1 MKHKPIYYLCGVFIL
16 IVYLAIFFAVEAHA
30 KPPPTKSKFYDFSD
44 QIIDGQVRKP
54 TVLYTNIR
62 EKVKFE
68 RLLRLKK
75 SFMRQMFDTHKER
88 IFK

>member
-1 MKHKPIYYLCGVFIL
+1 MKHKPIYYLCGVFVL

-30 KPPPTKSKFYDFSD
+30 KPPTKSKFYDFSE
-44 QIIDGQVRKP
+44 QLIDGQRRKP

-62 EKVKFE
+62 EKVKFA
-68 RLLRLKK
+68 RLLSLKK
-75 SFMRQMFDTHKER
+75 SFMRQLFDTHKEN